1 MGKKFDPSMK
11 LVRRYYPHTT
21 NMDGF
26 FVSKFQKIGPSPSGG
41 AKEKVEMD
49 IDEDVH
55 QPIPTSD
62 DDEEEEEE
70 AVVDGAEG
78 QKKQKKKKKTD
89 GFGGFDEDED
99 KDYMERAKKNAMRRR
114 GFNPRASGKN
124 APKAA

>member
-26 FVSKFQKIGPSPSGG
+26 FVSKFQKIGPSPTGG

-49 IDEDVH
+49 IDENVH
-55 QPIPTSD
+55 QPISTS

-70 AVVDGAEG
+70 EVVVDG
-78 QKKQKKKKKTD
+78 QKKQKKKKKAD
-89 GFGGFDEDED
+89 GFGGFDENED

-114 GFNPRASGKN
+114 GFNPRADGKS